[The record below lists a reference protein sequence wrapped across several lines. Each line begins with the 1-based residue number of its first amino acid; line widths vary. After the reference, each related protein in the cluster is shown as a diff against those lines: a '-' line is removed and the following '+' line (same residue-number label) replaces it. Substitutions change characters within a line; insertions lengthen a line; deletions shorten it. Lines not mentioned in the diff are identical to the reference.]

1 MEPNDDEEEVEK
13 QYVFGIE
20 VSDLPEGIQ
29 PLEVLILVKGINME
43 DGSPTMTVI
52 GSDGITPWEAV
63 GMMHVEMERM
73 KVMTV
78 YATLVHEA
86 EEEEE
91 EEEYEEDE

>member
-1 MEPNDDEEEVEK
+1 MEPNDDQEEVEK

-20 VSDLPEGIQ
+20 VPDLSEGVQ
-29 PLEVLILVKGINME
+29 PLEVLILIKGINME

-63 GMMHVEMERM
+63 GMMNVEMERM
-73 KVMTV
+73 KFMTV
-78 YATLVHEA
+78 YATMVQEA
-86 EEEEE
+86 A